1 MADAQAVVLVQPE
14 RQHQHQQQTQPHA
27 RGQHSHHQQP
37 AQVTAID
44 AVMHVQGHRRKSRR
58 PTIAVTERWERNFQM
73 LQRYKDKFGNCEVS
87 CKTGTEPDSEYPG
100 LGKWVSAMRQAY
112 KAELARQKAAQE
124 NTPLKVRRS
133 HVSCYSRQH
142 RIFCCFGCDYS
153 V

>member
-1 MADAQAVVLVQPE
+1 MADAQSVVLVQPE
-14 RQHQHQQQTQPHA
+14 RQQQHQQQTQPHA
-27 RGQHSHHQQP
+27 RRQHHQQP
-37 AQVTAID
+37 PQVTAD
-44 AVMHVQGHRRKSRR
+44 AVMHVQGGHRRKPRR

-73 LQRYKDKFGNCEVS
+73 LLRYKDKFGNCEVS